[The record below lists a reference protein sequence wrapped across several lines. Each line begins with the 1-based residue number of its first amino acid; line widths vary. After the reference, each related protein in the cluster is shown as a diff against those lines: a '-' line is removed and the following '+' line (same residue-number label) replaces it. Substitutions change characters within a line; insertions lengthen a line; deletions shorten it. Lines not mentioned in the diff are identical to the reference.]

1 MLSSAVEV
9 FFYKT
14 MISLDGVKEYIL
26 QEGAGQVLA
35 QAWYL
40 LTPTLI
46 KAEKSPGGSKSAK

>member
-1 MLSSAVEV
+1 MLSSAIEV

-14 MISLDGVKEYIL
+14 VISLDGVEQYIL
-26 QEGAGQVLA
+26 QEGAGQILA

-40 LTPTLI
+40 LTPTMI

>member
-1 MLSSAVEV
+1 
-9 FFYKT
+9 

-40 LTPTLI
+40 LTPTMI